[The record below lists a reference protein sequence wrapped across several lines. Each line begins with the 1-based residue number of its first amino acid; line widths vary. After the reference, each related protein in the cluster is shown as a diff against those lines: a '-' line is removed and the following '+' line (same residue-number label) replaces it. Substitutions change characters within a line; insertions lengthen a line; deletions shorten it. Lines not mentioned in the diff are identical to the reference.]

1 MGRKA
6 GKRVAVPNATTPNVA
21 HSLLVSG
28 FTLQTLRDEVTFVNG
43 DESPIHTRGVPS
55 MAVSQA
61 RLVGRVSRQ
70 PGDPDEPPGQGRTGS
85 GLPLPEAIVQPVDL
99 NATP

>member
-1 MGRKA
+1 
-6 GKRVAVPNATTPNVA
+6 
-21 HSLLVSG
+21 
-28 FTLQTLRDEVTFVNG
+28 
-43 DESPIHTRGVPS
+43 